1 MVAAAQELDKY
12 NDKLSQL
19 EARVHDAMA
28 HGKDGEE
35 MKKLETRLANVHGGG
50 GGSGQLIELERQ
62 VQKATQ

>member
-1 MVAAAQELDKY
+1 MQELEKY
-12 NDKLSQL
+12 NNKLSQL
-19 EARVHDAMA
+19 EARVHEAMA

-35 MKKLETRLANVHGGG
+35 MKKLETRLASVHSGG